1 MYMKKLSSEVVCT
14 YDDPVVQTKYGKL
27 RGLKTEGT
35 YIFRG
40 VPYAQARRFHF
51 PTEINPW
58 EGVRE
63 AFQFGY
69 VCCELNT
76 PVPHDQFIVPH
87 FFYPQNENCQYLNVW
102 TQHLYNSA
110 KRPVMVWLHG
120 GGWFSGSSVELL
132 AYDGENLS
140 KTDDVV
146 VVSVNHRLNVLGYLD
161 LSAYGGEYKDSGNA
175 GLADLVMALKWVHEN
190 IAAFGGD
197 PENVTIFGQSGGGG
211 KVVALMQTPAA
222 DAYYQ
227 RGIIQSGGPT
237 GMGPGGALEH
247 RRRSQRCAE
256 LMLQYL
262 HIEPGN
268 VREIETV
275 DWYDLAQ
282 AAMNAIWTIQNK
294 EGGHVGWEPHPD
306 GSYYFGH
313 PLDFGWRP
321 ESLKKPMLVG
331 SVLGEFSGNFGT
343 DIGDGI
349 KNKWS
354 AEQIAQYAAEKFG
367 DRAERMAALFAE
379 AYPDRS
385 PADMLFLDTRLRRG
399 CLNFCRERAKAG
411 GETWNWLFNLES
423 PFNYGTVAWHNAE
436 EPYVFR
442 NAAYI
447 EAQYIPGVSERLED
461 QMAGAWAQ
469 FAKTGTPN
477 FDKIPFWPQV
487 TADSVPTMC
496 FDEQTDLR
504 IDHDRELMK
513 EYPDPVFKGF
523 PGSGKMYAMF
533 GVEPETDSYV

>member
-1 MYMKKLSSEVVCT
+1 MFMKKLTDEVVCT
-14 YDDPVVQTKYGKL
+14 YHDPVVQTKYGAL
-27 RGLKTEGT
+27 RGLKTDGT

-40 VPYAQARRFHF
+40 VKYAEARRFHF
-51 PTEINPW
+51 PTEVEPW
-58 EGVRE
+58 DGVRE
-63 AFQFGY
+63 AFQFGH

-76 PVPHDQFIVPH
+76 PVPHDQFTVPH

-102 TQHLYNSA
+102 TQHLDEKA

-146 VVSVNHRLNVLGYLD
+146 VVSLNHRLNVLGYLD
-161 LSAYGGEYKDSGNA
+161 LSAYGEEYRDSGNA

-190 IAAFGGD
+190 IAFFGGD
-197 PENVTIFGQSGGGG
+197 PDNVTIFGQSGGGG

-237 GMGPGGALEH
+237 GMGPGGAAEH
-247 RRRSQRCAE
+247 RRRSRRCAE
-256 LMLQYL
+256 LILQYL
-262 HIEPGN
+262 QIPPEN

-282 AAMNAIWTIQNK
+282 AAMNAIWTIQNE
-294 EGGHVGWEPHPD
+294 EGGRVGWEPHPD

-313 PLDFGWRP
+313 PLDFGWRK
-321 ESLKKPMLVG
+321 ESLGKPMLVG

-354 AEQIAQYAAEKFG
+354 AGQIAQYAAEKFG
-367 DRAERMAALFAE
+367 DKAERMAALFAK

-385 PADMLFLDTRLRRG
+385 PADVLFLDTRLRRG
-399 CLNFCRERAKAG
+399 CLNFCRERARAG
-411 GETWNWLFNLES
+411 GKTWNWMFNLES

-447 EAQYIPGVSERLED
+447 EAQYIPVVSERLED
-461 QMAGAWAQ
+461 QMAGAWVA
-469 FAKTGTPN
+469 FAKTGDPN
-477 FDKIPFWPQV
+477 FEKIPFWPQA

-496 FDEQTDLR
+496 FDETTDLR
-504 IDHDRELMK
+504 VDHDRELME

-533 GVEPETDSYV
+533 GVKPE

>member
-1 MYMKKLSSEVVCT
+1 MYMKKLTSEVVCT
-14 YDDPVVQTKYGKL
+14 YDDPVVQTKSGAL

-51 PTEINPW
+51 PTELEPW

-69 VCCELNT
+69 VSCELNT
-76 PVPHDQFIVPH
+76 PVPHDQYPVPH
-87 FFYPQNENCQYLNVW
+87 FFYPQNENCQVLNVW
-102 TQHLYNSA
+102 TQRLDPDA

-146 VVSVNHRLNVLGYLD
+146 VVSINHRLNVLGYLD
-161 LSAYGGEYKDSGNA
+161 LSAYGEEYKDSGNA

-190 IAAFGGD
+190 ITAFGGD
-197 PENVTIFGQSGGGG
+197 PDNVTIFGQSGGGG

-237 GMGPGGALEH
+237 GMGPGGAAEH
-247 RRRSQRCAE
+247 RRLSQRCAE
-256 LMLQYL
+256 LILHYL
-262 HIEPGN
+262 HIAPEN
-268 VREIETV
+268 IREIETV

-282 AAMNAIWTIQNK
+282 ATMNAIWVIQNQ
-294 EGGHVGWEPHPD
+294 EGGRVGWEPHAD

-313 PLDFGWRP
+313 PLDFGWRK
-321 ESLKKPMLVG
+321 ESLAKPMLVG
-331 SVLGEFSGNFGT
+331 SVLGEFSGNFAT

-354 AEQIAQYAAEKFG
+354 AEQIVQYSKEKFG
-367 DRAERMAALFAE
+367 DKADRMAALFAK

-385 PADMLFLDTRLRRG
+385 PADVLFLDTRLRRG
-399 CLNFCRERAKAG
+399 CLNFSRERAKAG
-411 GETWNWLFNLES
+411 GATWNWLFNLES
-423 PFNYGTVAWHNAE
+423 PFNYGTVPWHNAE

-442 NAAYI
+442 NSAYI
-447 EAQYIPGVSERLED
+447 EAQYIPVVSEQLED
-461 QMAGAWAQ
+461 QMAGAWVQ
-469 FAKTGTPN
+469 FAKTGDPN
-477 FDKIPFWPQV
+477 FDKLPNWPRV
-487 TADSVPTMC
+487 TAESVPTMC
-496 FDEQTDLR
+496 FDATTDLR
-504 IDHDRELMK
+504 VDHDKLLME

-533 GVEPETDSYV
+533 GVKPEE